1 MFDTLPTVASGS
13 DLHDVPT
20 ERLEAETCSFASTL
34 AAANCRWLLLVGELD
49 RRESWRS
56 WGCRGMTHWLSW
68 KCGLAGPTAREQ
80 LAVARTLPD
89 LPALTA
95 EFAAGRL
102 SYSKV
107 RALIRVAI
115 PETEQD
121 LIDLAR
127 TSTAEQLERI
137 VSAYLRCA
145 EATSTADAQALA
157 QQRRGVWF
165 RGTRHATFRLS
176 AELSERDYKILKTR
190 LDELAKEVPADTVAD
205 ANDPTAARKLDA
217 LVRLAEGSEP
227 AQLTVHAHIDVADVI
242 EPDLAE
248 PAGLDADVSGARNAS
263 ADAFRVREAQARRRR
278 AAAYLRL
285 IGCDAR
291 ISLDLDQRGS
301 PIDLGRTHRHPSRR
315 LRRAVLH
322 RDGYRCRWAACDHR
336 AEHVHHLLAWVDGG
350 PTDAANLVSVC
361 RYHHRM
367 LHPGGWKI
375 LGDPTVVGQLR
386 FTDGAGH
393 FGERPDL
400 PSDASADALSRF
412 PTADL
417 HATIYDPLD
426 LDLALTA
433 LIGLLG
439 PPARAP
445 LR

>member
-1 MFDTLPTVASGS
+1 MFDTLCDLVAAS

-56 WGCRGMTHWLSW
+56 WGCRGMAHWLSW

-80 LAVARTLPD
+80 LAVARRLVE
-89 LPALTA
+89 LPAITA

-107 RALIRVAI
+107 RALIRAAT
-115 PETEQD
+115 PETEPH

-137 VSAYLRCA
+137 VGSYLGCA
-145 EATSTADAQALA
+145 ESASTADAQARA

-165 RGTRHATFRLS
+165 KGARGGTYRLS
-176 AELSERDYKILKTR
+176 AELSERDYKILKAR
-190 LDELAKEVPADTVAD
+190 LDELAVDIPADTVAD
-205 ANDPTAARKLDA
+205 ANDPAAARKLDA
-217 LVRLAEGSEP
+217 LVRLAEGPEP
-227 AQLTVHAHIDVADVI
+227 AELTVHVHIDVADVPEPEVI
-242 EPDLAE
+242 QPDVPEPDSSE
-248 PAGLDADVSGARNAS
+248 RESAS
-263 ADAFRVREAQARRRR
+263 ADALRARQQQVRHRR

-285 IGCDAR
+285 IGCDGR

-301 PIDLGRTHRHPSRR
+301 PIDLGRTRRHPSRQ

-336 AEHVHHLLAWVDGG
+336 AEHVHHLRAWIDGG

-386 FTDGAGH
+386 FTDGARH
-393 FGERPDL
+393 FGERPD
-400 PSDASADALSRF
+400 PAPDASADALRGF

-417 HATIYDPLD
+417 EATIYDPLD
-426 LDLALTA
+426 LDLAVTA
-433 LIGLLG
+433 LVGLLG
-439 PPARAP
+439 PPTRAS